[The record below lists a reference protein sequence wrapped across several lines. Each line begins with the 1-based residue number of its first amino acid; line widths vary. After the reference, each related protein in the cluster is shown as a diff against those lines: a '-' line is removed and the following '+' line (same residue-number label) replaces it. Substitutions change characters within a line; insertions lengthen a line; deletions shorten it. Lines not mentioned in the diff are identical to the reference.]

1 MNFPLRWMMGVAL
14 LAVMWCAPG
23 AVAQGGPPPE
33 AAGLAREFPE
43 GTYLLTTR
51 HFVIVHDTS
60 YAWAENRGRMLETAY
75 VQFYRAMRQ
84 AGFTPQE
91 PKRRL
96 VCVAFREFQ
105 SFLDYALR
113 TDGKH
118 ADWAGGYYST
128 RTNRIAVYNYLTTPK
143 LQTLANRI
151 NVLQAEATRLSGEI
165 TGAKWRR
172 EGSTAGALS
181 RQLGGVQRE
190 LLSLQ
195 RQYER
200 RGGMG
205 NIANTLHEAIHMLA
219 FNSGIQSRRVGGP
232 LWFSE
237 GLATGFETLA
247 PVGAF
252 GPSQVNPFRQPT
264 LVRAMRGGRLM
275 PLEQFIT
282 ATKLPAG
289 EDARGEFY
297 AQAWGLF
304 HYLYNTKPARLVAF
318 GEALAQKRGRPG
330 EAELR
335 RVFAETIGE
344 PGVVE
349 RGFRS
354 YILKRQ

>member
-1 MNFPLRWMMGVAL
+1 MNLLPRWMMGVAL
-14 LAVMWCAPG
+14 SAVLWCAPG
-23 AVAQGGPPPE
+23 EVVASGPPPE
-33 AAGLAREFPE
+33 AAGLAGEFAE

-60 YAWAENRGRMLETAY
+60 YAWAENRGRLLEAAY
-75 VQFYRAMRQ
+75 AQFYRAMRQ
-84 AGFTPQE
+84 AGFKPQE

-96 VCVAFREFQ
+96 VCVAFREFE

-113 TDGKH
+113 TDGKN

-143 LQTLANRI
+143 LQTLANRM

-165 TGAKWRR
+165 AGARWRR

-181 RQLGGVQRE
+181 QQLGGVQRE
-190 LLSLQ
+190 LRHLQ

-264 LVRAMRGGRLM
+264 LVKAMRGGRLV
-275 PLEQFIT
+275 PVDQFIT
-282 ATKLPAG
+282 ATKLPEG

-304 HYLYNTKPARLVAF
+304 HYLYNTRPAGLVAF
-318 GEALAQKRGRPG
+318 GEAVAAMRRRPSQT
-330 EAELR
+330 ELR
-335 RVFAETIGE
+335 RVFVETIGE

-354 YILKRQ
+354 YVLKRR